1 MEAPGFNPDAGIA
14 RSARRPVVITSPEPK
29 GMPKWIVPLV
39 VVVILGV
46 VAAILLT
53 R

>member
-1 MEAPGFNPDAGIA
+1 MEAPVPGPDRVITRQG
-14 RSARRPVVITSPEPK
+14 RRPVVITSPEPK
-29 GMPKWIVPLV
+29 GMPKWVIPLV